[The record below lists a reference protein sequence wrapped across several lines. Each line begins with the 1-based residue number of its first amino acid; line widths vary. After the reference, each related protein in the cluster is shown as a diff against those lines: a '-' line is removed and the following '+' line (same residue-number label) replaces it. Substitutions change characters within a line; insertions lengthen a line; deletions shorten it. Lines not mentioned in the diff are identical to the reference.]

1 VSAGQLRFSE
11 VLIKRNQIA
20 DQLFRERGQALQ
32 FRSVPPFRRG
42 VLRLKAFQRVMPS
55 RQTFVRLASTVD
67 LTLKTRRKV
76 FQAFDPRIQR
86 IDSVYRKAYL
96 GGNAT
101 RIGAIR

>member
-1 VSAGQLRFSE
+1 
-11 VLIKRNQIA
+11 
-20 DQLFRERGQALQ
+20 
-32 FRSVPPFRRG
+32 
-42 VLRLKAFQRVMPS
+42 M
-55 RQTFVRLASTVD
+55 LASTVD